1 MENISAYERNNAID
15 TIART
20 NFNGNLVSRE
30 RSGVNPVV
38 ENILSEGGENLFQY
52 LKWTGLAKEQ
62 NLMVLSSI
70 QHYYYDHNDLKGI
83 KALINLK
90 KLNQIRHLESFF
102 HTLYRIMSYDA
113 SLVGSFKRNHHNGKS
128 FYNSSRII
136 KRLMSILDL
145 RTERN
150 LSKEVVRTLL
160 ENNGFTVVDM
170 TEISGITYFWA
181 QNNRRL

>member
-1 MENISAYERNNAID
+1 MEHISAFERNYGID
-15 TIART
+15 MIPRT
-20 NFNGNLVSRE
+20 NFNGNLLSGE

-38 ENILSEGGENLFQY
+38 ENILSEGGEDLFQY

-90 KLNQIRHLESFF
+90 RLNQIRHLDSFL
-102 HTLYRIMSYDA
+102 HTLNRILSLDT
-113 SLVGSFKRNHHNGKS
+113 SLVGSFKRHHHIRKS
-128 FYNSSRII
+128 LYNSSRII
-136 KRLMSILDL
+136 KGLISILDS

-150 LSKEVVRTLL
+150 LSKGIVRTLL
-160 ENNGFTVVDM
+160 EENGFTVVDM
-170 TEISGITYFWA
+170 TEINGITYFWA
-181 QNNRRL
+181 QNNG